1 MARDFYDLQPDAVMD
16 ATEEAGFEP
25 TGEFFQ
31 LNSYENRVFKIRN
44 EDRSQVV
51 AKFYRPGRWSREQIQ
66 EEHDFLLELGAE
78 GIEVNQP
85 LTLKNNSSILDF
97 RGMYVSFFPLV
108 QGRPV
113 TELLKEDW
121 PRVGRLLARLHN
133 IGERKDAEFRL
144 PMTTTQHPNGWE
156 ALDTLDAWVDPNVST
171 RYFNAAEEILERYED
186 TIDPNSFIRI
196 HGDSHKGN
204 LLQKETQFFLVDF
217 DDSVMGPVVQD
228 LWMLLSEEEDFEEE
242 KDLFLSGYE
251 ELRRFPHEQLSW
263 IPLLRGF
270 RIMGYSAWIARRWE
284 DPSFPKLFPEFNTYA
299 YWAQETDALE
309 KCLRKLQGS

>member
-1 MARDFYDLQPDAVMD
+1 MARDFYELQPDSVMD
-16 ATEEAGFEP
+16 ATEDAGFEP

-31 LNSYENRVFKIRN
+31 LNSYENRVFKIRL
-44 EDRSQVV
+44 EDRTQVV
-51 AKFYRPGRWSREQIQ
+51 AKFYRPGRWSKEQIQ
-66 EEHDFLLELGAE
+66 EEHEFLLELGQE

-85 LTLKNNSSILDF
+85 LNLKNNSSILDF
-97 RGMYVSFFPLV
+97 KGMYVSFFPLV

-113 TELLKEDW
+113 TELLQADW

-133 IGERKDAEFRL
+133 IGERKDAQFRV
-144 PMTTTQHPNGWE
+144 PMTTSEHPNGWE
-156 ALDTLDAWVDPNVST
+156 AFNLLETWVDPNVSS
-171 RYFNAAEEILERYED
+171 RYFSAASELLEHFED
-186 TIDPNSFIRI
+186 VIDPSSFIRI

-204 LLQKETQFFLVDF
+204 LLQKDTQFFLVDF
-217 DDSVMGPVVQD
+217 DDFVMGPVVQD
-228 LWMLLSEEEDFEEE
+228 LWMLFSEEEDYEEE

-251 ELRRFPHEQLSW
+251 ELRHFPHEQFDW

-299 YWAQETDALE
+299 YWLQETEALE
-309 KCLRKLQGS
+309 KCLKHL